1 MNFTQAIASN
11 IPISEANPESQA
23 STVDLYYASMS
34 PTMTILI
41 APLSYFLSC

>member
-34 PTMTILI
+34 TYTFH
-41 APLSYFLSC
+41 SQSF